1 MVGVAGQLGVD
12 APEAAVPAWLSQSD
26 DVSILR
32 RPTAGLT
39 VAVTENV
46 IKYAPR
52 RLVTPEKPSR
62 DISDRNIFYGKIEAY
77 RSFVYRNA

>member
-39 VAVTENV
+39 VTVTENV

-77 RSFVYRNA
+77 QSFVYRNA